1 MNITL
6 SDKRAFYN
14 DIILEAMKLLAMKIV
29 YMRIARR
36 ISRFLMYYLQLM
48 FQKTLEKC
56 VQKFMNYIQQNL
68 FKLPNWHGK

>member
-29 YMRIARR
+29 YMRIPR
-36 ISRFLMYYLQLM
+36 
-48 FQKTLEKC
+48 
-56 VQKFMNYIQQNL
+56 
-68 FKLPNWHGK
+68 